1 MLEMTVFVEKK
12 HKQNVALRTT
22 FSVLFPVR
30 TEREDNE
37 VGAT

>member
-1 MLEMTVFVEKK
+1 MLVMLVFVEKK

-22 FSVLFPVR
+22 FSMLFPVSSK
-30 TEREDNE
+30 REDNE